1 MEINQKLAKINEKL
15 ICKNNQIILDYDK
28 PILVFEIKNN
38 NIEAI
43 TKNIF
48 PSTIMRQIRQII
60 NEYKE
65 IK

>member
-15 ICKNNQIILDYDK
+15 IYKNNQIILDYDK